1 MYNIIVN
8 TIGITRAYGFICKNL
23 SQFFFINTYEPI
35 TLNKTG

>member
-8 TIGITRAYGFICKNL
+8 TIGITRAYGFKCKN
-23 SQFFFINTYEPI
+23 FFQNFFYTYEPI